1 MINDP
6 DVPALAGTGPTVPER
21 AGPGATEPDSA
32 GASPT
37 DASPTRGRAAWW
49 EWAAVFVLALG
60 LSMAFYHVAWS
71 NPLRNQVG
79 GAGDADE
86 YAWFLAWL
94 PFALGHAHNPLVSH
108 FVAFPRGVNLMWN
121 TSVLLPS
128 FLVSPLTLIF
138 GAAFSYNVLVTLG
151 TTLNTLFGF
160 VAFRR
165 WAPRVPALAG
175 SLVFGFSP
183 SVLSQS
189 AGHLAQ
195 VLVMSAPLFLILLDR
210 LLVVQA
216 SKAWLDGL
224 LLGLLAWAQL
234 LTGEEVLAMEA
245 VTAAIAVVVLGVLAR
260 RELSRR
266 WPYALKGAV
275 VAAATFL
282 VFSLPFLVFQF
293 LGPYKVQD
301 VHPKNAY
308 VSDFLNFFVPTN
320 IMKFAPTFA
329 LNISHRFTGNGSEDG
344 AYIGIPLIIFIAL
357 TLWWSRKRR
366 VTWVALAIGAGAGI
380 LSMGETVHVLGHVSP
395 LPLPDDALQALP
407 TLHNI
412 LPDRFAAIMSL
423 GVGFLVAIGLG
434 ELKRLKPLAK
444 AGGWGLAAVGLV
456 ALVPITHF
464 PAASSPL
471 YSAFV
476 SGFSCPHPTPQAG
489 RPPVALL
496 IPGVNEL
503 NLRWEAESHFCFL
516 MPTDTG
522 MTGTNSAFRQN
533 EGLLFRIGDP
543 AVPGPPPVTATARQE
558 AAAEIRQYDI
568 TEIVVDPESPTSPPW
583 SPEGQAQAVVWI
595 EWLLGQAPQQSKDT
609 YISYVWKDL
618 PPVSDIASG
627 HVGTVPGEA

>member
-1 MINDP
+1 MDLGPTTPITDTAARTPSKAVGRDP
-6 DVPALAGTGPTVPER
+6 GLPASTGPGLRVPEP
-21 AGPGATEPDSA
+21 AGPGATVPDSA
-32 GASPT
+32 GPDRTGSGPV
-37 DASPTRGRAAWW
+37 RGRAAWW

-60 LSMAFYHVAWS
+60 LSMAFYHAAWS
-71 NPLRNQVG
+71 HPLQRQVG
-79 GAGDADE
+79 GPGDADE
-86 YAWFLAWL
+86 YAWFLAWV

-210 LLVVQA
+210 LLVLQT
-216 SKAWLDGL
+216 SKAWPTASSLDCW
-224 LLGLLAWAQL
+224 LGPSSSPAKRSWRWRPSRPPSPSWCWASSPA
-234 LTGEEVLAMEA
+234 GRSRA
-245 VTAAIAVVVLGVLAR
+245 VGYT
-260 RELSRR
+260 
-266 WPYALKGAV
+266 PLKGAV
-275 VAAATFL
+275 VAAATFS
-282 VFSLPFLVFQF
+282 VFSLPFLLFQF

-320 IMKFAPTFA
+320 VTKFAPTFA

-380 LSMGETVHVLGHVSP
+380 MSMGETVHVLGHVSK
-395 LPLPDDALQALP
+395 LPLPDQVLQKLP
-407 TLHNI
+407 MLHNL
-412 LPDRFAAIMSL
+412 LPDRFAAVMSL
-423 GVGFLVAIGLG
+423 GVGLLVAIGLA
-434 ELKRLKPLAK
+434 ELKRLKLPAKLGGATLAV
-444 AGGWGLAAVGLV
+444 LGLV
-456 ALVPITHF
+456 FLIPITHF
-464 PAASSPL
+464 TATPSPL

-496 IPGVNEL
+496 IPTVN
-503 NLRWEAESHFCFL
+503 S
-516 MPTDTG
+516 
-522 MTGTNSAFRQN
+522 
-533 EGLLFRIGDP
+533 
-543 AVPGPPPVTATARQE
+543 
-558 AAAEIRQYDI
+558 
-568 TEIVVDPESPTSPPW
+568 
-583 SPEGQAQAVVWI
+583 
-595 EWLLGQAPQQSKDT
+595 
-609 YISYVWKDL
+609 
-618 PPVSDIASG
+618 
-627 HVGTVPGEA
+627 